1 MTMPSTTSA
10 RETRPMEAGA
20 TAAAPRPRL
29 AGRIASATL
38 AALSALSIVAAA
50 PAARAADD
58 YPAYPIHIVVPYQ
71 AGGSTDIVI
80 RKFAEL
86 AAPRL
91 GQSIVIENR
100 GGAGATL
107 GARAIKTARPD
118 GYMLAILPSPV
129 YRMPHIQDM
138 GYDPA
143 RDFTYI
149 MMLSGYTLGV
159 AVPTESRFKTWADF
173 IGYAKA
179 HPNEVTYGT
188 ASVGSASNVMME
200 DIATRNGVTWR
211 HIPYKGES
219 DVLTAVI
226 GGQVTAYAGSTTVQP
241 LVQAGKMRML
251 VTWGEHRS
259 AQYPDVPTLKELDGT
274 PPANAPFGIAGP
286 KGMPPQVVAK
296 LQTVF
301 KQVAE
306 SAEFKQVLTQYG
318 QELVYMDGKDYAA
331 YAARQYQ
338 LEADI
343 VRKLGLAQNK

>member
-1 MTMPSTTSA
+1 MTPFA
-10 RETRPMEAGA
+10 RFVRRCAAGLALASVFAATPAGA
-20 TAAAPRPRL
+20 ANP
-29 AGRIASATL
+29 
-38 AALSALSIVAAA
+38 
-50 PAARAADD
+50 
-58 YPAYPIHIVVPYQ
+58 YPAHPIHIVVPYQ
-71 AGGSTDIVI
+71 AGGSTDTVV

-129 YRMPHIQDM
+129 FRMPHIQDM
-138 GYDPA
+138 GYDPVH
-143 RDFTYI
+143 DFTYI

-159 AVPTESRFKTWADF
+159 AVPAASPFKTWADLV
-173 IGYAKA
+173 GYAKA

-200 DIATRNGVTWR
+200 DIATRNGLVWR

-219 DVLTAVI
+219 DVLTAVM

-259 AQYPDVPTLKELDGT
+259 AQYPDTPTLHEIDGT

-286 KGMPPQVVAK
+286 KGLPPDVLAR
-296 LQTVF
+296 LHAVF

-306 SAEFKQVLTQYG
+306 SPQFQAVLTQYG

-331 YAARQYQ
+331 YAARQFAE
-338 LEADI
+338 EAGI
-343 VRKLGLAQNK
+343 VRKLGLATQK